1 MKTYYVRKRAK
12 TPSQWLV
19 FGDVESLF
27 FNPIM
32 YVLGLLFKF
41 IVIYLFRTFK
51 IRFNKTSMQ
60 IGNMLRHDKSH
71 QFCNPS
77 EDVDVK

>member
-1 MKTYYVRKRAK
+1 MKTYYVRKRAN

-19 FGDVESLF
+19 FVNVGSF
-27 FNPIM
+27 FYTTM

-60 IGNMLRHDKSH
+60 IGNMLRHDKSN
-71 QFCNPS
+71 QFCKPS
-77 EDVDVK
+77 EDVDIK